1 MPGFRYKKIARFF
14 IALFGG
20 AFFGI
25 IMGAFIGLTRDLPQ
39 IRSLERF
46 SPLAVTRIYSA
57 DNVLLAELFVEKRD
71 PVPLHVI
78 PYHLRAGILA
88 TEDRNFYRHSGVDL
102 RGILRAAVH
111 NIRAK
116 RFVEGASTIT
126 QQLTKTLFLTPRKTL
141 VRKIKEAILAFQL
154 ERRYTK
160 DEILELYLN
169 QIYFGSG
176 AYGVESAARIFFGK
190 AASDLNLPE
199 CALIAAMPRSPSRYS
214 PLVNKALSFKR
225 RNIVLKQMRYTG
237 IISETDYL
245 KAANSPVVT
254 ENRDIKSSPAP
265 YFTEYAKTFLEDIL
279 GSSMLYKGG
288 LTIFTS
294 LSSEMQKRAEQAL
307 SNRLYEVKERMKRNG
322 IRKPAPQAALIAL
335 NVQSGEILAMA
346 GGKNPH
352 KSLLN
357 RAVNVKRRPGSA
369 FEGILYAYA
378 VEQGFSQNKLL
389 LDAPA
394 VFERAKNGKDWTPE
408 NASGTYEGEVP
419 LRKAFANSMDIP
431 ALRLTEL
438 LGASSVARF
447 ARSLGIES
455 PISEDL
461 SLGLGTSELTLLEL
475 TAAYSVFANKGELIK
490 PYGIR
495 EVRDHKGRVI
505 WRVRP
510 EKTVAMSRAGAAVI
524 TNMLEAVI
532 KEGTGKK
539 AKIITSRPIA
549 GKTGTAENFTDALF
563 IGFSP
568 SVAAGV
574 WVGQDNAA
582 SLGKGETGSR
592 TALPIWI
599 DFMTK
604 ALENSP
610 FQYFDIPDDVIQT
623 WIDPAT
629 GQLVPADSPQAV
641 PALFK
646 KGGVLR

>member
-1 MPGFRYKKIARFF
+1 MPGFRHKKIARFF

-20 AFFGI
+20 AFFGMLI
-25 IMGAFIGLTRDLPQ
+25 GAFVGLTRDLPQ
-39 IRSLERF
+39 IRSLESF
-46 SPLAVTRIYSA
+46 SPPAVTRIYSA

-71 PVPLHVI
+71 PVPLDSI

-88 TEDRNFYRHSGVDL
+88 TEDRNFFKHSGVDL
-102 RGILRAAVH
+102 RGILRAVVH

-126 QQLTKTLFLTPRKTL
+126 QQLTKTLFLNPRKTL
-141 VRKIKEAILAFQL
+141 IRKIKEAILAFQL

-190 AASDLNLPE
+190 SVSDLNIAE
-199 CALIAAMPRSPSRYS
+199 CALIAAMPRAPSRYS
-214 PLVNKALSFKR
+214 PLVNKPLSLKR
-225 RNIVLKQMRYTG
+225 RNIVLKQMLYTD

-245 KAANSPVVT
+245 RSSNSPVVT
-254 ENRDIKSSPAP
+254 ENRDTKPSLAP
-265 YFTEYAKTFLEDIL
+265 CFTEYIKTFLEDIA

-294 LSSEMQKRAEQAL
+294 LSSEMQKTAEQAL
-307 SNRLYEVKERMKRNG
+307 ANRLYELRERMKRNK
-322 IRKPAPQAALIAL
+322 IRRPAPQGALIAL
-335 NVQSGEILAMA
+335 NVQSGEILAMV
-346 GGKNPH
+346 GGKNAH
-352 KSLLN
+352 KNLLN
-357 RAVNVKRRPGSA
+357 RAVNVKRSPGSA
-369 FEGILYAYA
+369 FETILYAYA
-378 VEQGFSQNKLL
+378 VEQGFSQSRTV

-394 VFERAKNGKDWTPE
+394 VFERAKNGKDWAPE
-408 NASGTYEGEVP
+408 NASGTYKGEVP
-419 LRKAFANSMDIP
+419 LRRAFANSMNIP
-431 ALRLTEL
+431 ALRLTEM
-438 LGASSVARF
+438 LGAASAARF
-447 ARSLGIES
+447 GRSLGIES
-455 PISEDL
+455 PLSPEL
-461 SLGLGTSELTLLEL
+461 SLCLGTSDVTLLEL

-490 PYGIR
+490 PYGVR
-495 EVRDHKGRVI
+495 EVRDQKGRVI

-568 SVAAGV
+568 SIATGV
-574 WVGQDNAA
+574 WVGQDNNA
-582 SLGKGETGSR
+582 SLGEGETGSR

-610 FQYFDIPDDVIQT
+610 FQYFDIPDDVIQA

-629 GQLVPADSPQAV
+629 GQPVPSDSPQAV

-646 KGGVLR
+646 TEQ